1 VIQITDN
8 TAARKYSSISF
19 PIRITNVMTNP
30 ATQTATTALII
41 GLAEQQIRNA
51 ERGQERQSHL
61 DALAAME
68 QYKVNDP
75 EGTLWHLDELTKILG
90 EDLQQT
96 IETSEC
102 PRSVVFS
109 ALLGLFVPYDGLE
122 ICTVHDESYASL
134 EEILSAEQW
143 LDHDGEEADE
153 EPTT

>member
-1 VIQITDN
+1 
-8 TAARKYSSISF
+8 
-19 PIRITNVMTNP
+19 MTT
-30 ATQTATTALII
+30 TQTATTALII
-41 GLAEQQIRNA
+41 GLAEQQIRQA

-68 QYKVNDP
+68 QHKVNDP
-75 EGTLWHLDELTKILG
+75 EGTLWHLDELTRILG

-122 ICTVHDESYASL
+122 ICTVSDESYAAI
-134 EEILSAEQW
+134 EEVLSAEQW
-143 LDHDGEEADE
+143 IDHDDDEDVADE
-153 EPTT
+153 TTDE